1 MPQQQ
6 GLPAWVVLNQSNDT
20 AASGMADVYTG
31 FPYNAGGL
39 VLGDYYDLTSQ
50 EAFRNC
56 KPSVATLY
64 CGRYRRIQV
73 DSGATASNVKTGT
86 IGLLPSQAAASIDI
100 GLIGGKLPV
109 SMNVVTS
116 YDKAIG
122 ASGIVLRPVV
132 FLNSITPGNFGWV
145 QELGVATV
153 LGAASF
159 SNGSPA
165 IGDLICSTGNSTGV
179 VNDIAANGSGSSLTV
194 AQYLST
200 IGVAFDIPFTN
211 GLFRV
216 LMQDVPVV
224 QD

>member
-6 GLPAWVVLNQSNDT
+6 GLPAWVVLNNSNDT
-20 AASGMADVYTG
+20 SASGMADTYTG

-39 VLGDYYDLTSQ
+39 NLGDYFDCTSA

-56 KPSVATLY
+56 KPSVGVLY
-64 CGRYRRIQV
+64 AGRYRRIQV

-86 IGLLPSQAAASIDI
+86 IGCMASQAAQGQDI
-100 GLIGGKLPV
+100 GNIGGALPV

-116 YDKAIG
+116 FDQSIG
-122 ASGIVLRPVV
+122 GGSKCVRPVV

-153 LGAASF
+153 LGASSFNASP
-159 SNGSPA
+159 PA
-165 IGDLICSTGNSTGV
+165 IGDVVQVTTSGLVTDPLQSTQLTSTTY
-179 VNDIAANGSGSSLTV
+179 GSIVGTAV
-194 AQYLST
+194 
-200 IGVAFDIPFTN
+200 DIPFTSAK
-211 GLFRV
+211 FRV
-216 LMQDVPVV
+216 ILDGIGPV

>member
-6 GLPAWVVLNQSNDT
+6 ALPAWVVLNAANDT
-20 AASGMADVYTG
+20 SASGMTDTYTG

-39 VLGDYYDLTSQ
+39 NLGDYFDCTSA

-56 KPSVATLY
+56 KPATGLLF

-86 IGLLPSQAAASIDI
+86 IGLLASQAAASIDI
-100 GLIGGKLPV
+100 GNIGGKLPV
-109 SMNVVTS
+109 SMNIVTS

-122 ASGIVLRPVV
+122 SATTIRPVV
-132 FLNSITPGNFGWV
+132 FLNTITPGNFGWV

-153 LGAASF
+153 LGKTTLTNATPLA
-159 SNGSPA
+159 
-165 IGDLICSTGNSTGV
+165 GDVVISATGGVADDPTQST
-179 VNDIAANGSGSSLTV
+179 SLTYTLY
-194 AQYLST
+194 AGI
-200 IGVAFDIPFTN
+200 IGVSYDIPQN
-211 GLFRV
+211 NALFRI
-216 LMQDVPVV
+216 LLDGLPIV